1 MESLKKKIFRNLSP
15 YEARLIATK
24 HDMTIVPWLCGK
36 LQMGLTESQAEAL
49 AHDIA
54 GQIESWD
61 CGTSLDNYLWYL
73 RYRLPSNYYE

>member
-1 MESLKKKIFRNLSP
+1 MDKLTRNIFRNLSP

-36 LQMGLTESQAEAL
+36 LQMGLTDSQAEAL

-54 GQIESWD
+54 EQIESWN
-61 CGTSLDNYLWYL
+61 CGISLG
-73 RYRLPSNYYE
+73 RYRARLLSFND